1 MGDAAEGLIDA
12 DARLQERMEELEES
26 RKAARD
32 RRPRVDPNVARET
45 ESLRLARTE
54 LQRQFEA
61 TTHPARKA
69 QLSAAIEEVDR
80 RLAAV
85 STPATADKPKAKK
98 KK

>member
-32 RRPRVDPNVARET
+32 RRPRVDPERARAF

-54 LQRQFEA
+54 LQRQLGG
-61 TTHPARKA
+61 TTHPVRRE
-69 QLSAAIEEVDR
+69 QIEQAVAEIDR
-80 RLAAV
+80 QLAAMN
-85 STPATADKPKAKK
+85 
-98 KK
+98 